1 MGNGFRRTFPGT
13 CKVPIWA
20 PTVAHMDTTSQPPPI
35 IRAIEAQMAAT
46 DTTILQLSKDADIPR
61 STLQRRLRTGRG
73 LQLEE
78 INRIAAALGTTA
90 SQIITQAEAA

>member
-1 MGNGFRRTFPGT
+1 
-13 CKVPIWA
+13 
-20 PTVAHMDTTSQPPPI
+20 MDTNPPPI
-35 IRAIEAQMAAT
+35 IRAITHQME
-46 DTTILQLSKDADIPR
+46 TTGTSLLQLSRDTDIPR

-73 LQLEE
+73 LQLDE

>member
-1 MGNGFRRTFPGT
+1 MGNGFLSDLPGT

>member
-1 MGNGFRRTFPGT
+1 
-13 CKVPIWA
+13 
-20 PTVAHMDTTSQPPPI
+20 MDNNPPPI
-35 IRAIEAQMAAT
+35 IRAITHQME
-46 DTTILQLSKDADIPR
+46 TTGISLLQLSKDADIPR

-90 SQIITQAEAA
+90 SHIIQQAEAA

>member
-1 MGNGFRRTFPGT
+1 MP
-13 CKVPIWA
+13 KWA
-20 PTVAHMDTTSQPPPI
+20 PTVAHMDNNPPPI
-35 IRAIEAQMAAT
+35 IRAITRRMEAT
-46 DTTILQLSKDADIPR
+46 DTSLLQLSKDADIPR

>member
-1 MGNGFRRTFPGT
+1 MP
-13 CKVPIWA
+13 KWA
-20 PTVAHMDTTSQPPPI
+20 PTVAHMDNNPPPI
-35 IRAIEAQMAAT
+35 IRAITHQME
-46 DTTILQLSKDADIPR
+46 TTGISLLQLSKDADIPR

>member
-1 MGNGFRRTFPGT
+1 MP
-13 CKVPIWA
+13 KWA
-20 PTVAHMDTTSQPPPI
+20 PTVVHMDTNPPPI
-35 IRAIEAQMAAT
+35 IRAITHQME
-46 DTTILQLSKDADIPR
+46 TTGTSLLQLSRDTDIPR

-78 INRIAAALGTTA
+78 IDRIATALGTTA

>member
-1 MGNGFRRTFPGT
+1 
-13 CKVPIWA
+13 
-20 PTVAHMDTTSQPPPI
+20 MDTNPPPI
-35 IRAIEAQMAAT
+35 IRAITHQME
-46 DTTILQLSKDADIPR
+46 TTSTSLLQLSETTGIPR

-73 LQLEE
+73 LQLDE

>member
-1 MGNGFRRTFPGT
+1 MGFPAT
-13 CKVPIWA
+13 CQVPKWA
-20 PTVAHMDTTSQPPPI
+20 PTVVHMDTNPPPI
-35 IRAIEAQMAAT
+35 IRAITHQME
-46 DTTILQLSKDADIPR
+46 TTGTSLLQLSKATDIPR

>member
-1 MGNGFRRTFPGT
+1 MP
-13 CKVPIWA
+13 KWA
-20 PTVAHMDTTSQPPPI
+20 PNVVHMDNKPEPPPI
-35 IRAIEAQMAAT
+35 IRAITNQMVAT

>member
-1 MGNGFRRTFPGT
+1 MP
-13 CKVPIWA
+13 KWA
-20 PTVAHMDTTSQPPPI
+20 PTVAHMDNNPPPI
-35 IRAIEAQMAAT
+35 IRAITHQME
-46 DTTILQLSKDADIPR
+46 TTGISLLQLSKDADIPR

-90 SQIITQAEAA
+90 SHIIQQAEAA

>member
-1 MGNGFRRTFPGT
+1 MGNGFLSDLPGT
-13 CKVPIWA
+13 CKVPTWA

>member
-1 MGNGFRRTFPGT
+1 MGNGFQRTFPGT
-13 CKVPIWA
+13 CKVSIWA
-20 PTVAHMDTTSQPPPI
+20 PIVAHMDTISQPPPI

-46 DTTILQLSKDADIPR
+46 DTTILQLSKEADIPR

>member
-1 MGNGFRRTFPGT
+1 MP
-13 CKVPIWA
+13 KWA
-20 PTVAHMDTTSQPPPI
+20 PTVAHMDNNPPPI
-35 IRAIEAQMAAT
+35 IRAITHRMEAT
-46 DTTILQLSKDADIPR
+46 DTSLLQLSRDTDIPR

>member
-1 MGNGFRRTFPGT
+1 
-13 CKVPIWA
+13 
-20 PTVAHMDTTSQPPPI
+20 MDNNPPPI
-35 IRAIEAQMAAT
+35 IRAITHQME
-46 DTTILQLSKDADIPR
+46 TTGISLLQLSKDADIPR

-90 SQIITQAEAA
+90 SQIITQAEAAYPPPKEPPCATPPPSAPSQKHPPS

>member
-1 MGNGFRRTFPGT
+1 MP
-13 CKVPIWA
+13 KWA
-20 PTVAHMDTTSQPPPI
+20 PNVVHMDNKTEPPPI
-35 IRAIEAQMAAT
+35 IRAITHQMAAT

-73 LQLEE
+73 LQLDE

-90 SQIITQAEAA
+90 SQIIQQAEAA

>member
-1 MGNGFRRTFPGT
+1 MP
-13 CKVPIWA
+13 KWA
-20 PTVAHMDTTSQPPPI
+20 PTVAHMDNNPPPI
-35 IRAIEAQMAAT
+35 IRAITHQMEAT
-46 DTTILQLSKDADIPR
+46 DTSLLQLSRDTNIPR

-78 INRIAAALGTTA
+78 INLIATALGTTA